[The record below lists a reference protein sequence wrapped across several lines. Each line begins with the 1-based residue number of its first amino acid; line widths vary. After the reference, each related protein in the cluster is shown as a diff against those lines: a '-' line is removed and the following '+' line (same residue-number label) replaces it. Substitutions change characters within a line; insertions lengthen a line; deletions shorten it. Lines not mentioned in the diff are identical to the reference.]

1 MCRTSLV
8 YDEVEAFEEETGAD
22 LKGSLFRIAET
33 SAGVAVSVILL
44 GGEMDQAIFLDR
56 PAHLF
61 DEVEF
66 AVGVVLHMCV
76 PLSVCRVCFSWLYY
90 KLTHMIDQYRN
101 DR

>member
-1 MCRTSLV
+1 MPSGMDRDQSMCRTSLV

-56 PAHLF
+56 PAHPR
-61 DEVEF
+61 DVF
-66 AVGVVLHMCV
+66 ALAAGVVCHVSV
-76 PLSVCRVCFSWLYY
+76 PFHIALSFYVW
-90 KLTHMIDQYRN
+90 
-101 DR
+101 